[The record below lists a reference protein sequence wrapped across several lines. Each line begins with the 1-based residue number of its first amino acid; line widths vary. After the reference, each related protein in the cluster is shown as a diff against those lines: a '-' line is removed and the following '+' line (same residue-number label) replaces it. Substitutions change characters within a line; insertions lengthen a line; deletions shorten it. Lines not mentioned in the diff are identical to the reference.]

1 MGYFQDNT
9 DQGGNQ
15 AGHYQSLEPVPG
27 NYVPCC
33 KIVPTPIVSSREV
46 NAINDQSNVE
56 LLKSEEKILQNF
68 QNDKNMVK
76 LSLKRLEDLKCV
88 SLDEL
93 CCSNLLSILYNDVRV
108 SYSEKSTEG
117 KICRRLLKK
126 YQNLCRNDRE
136 FDEEDLPAVTDVSDD
151 ETLPVTN
158 KKKRFKSMFVC
169 EGD

>member
-1 MGYFQDNT
+1 MTVIGNNDDSRNVVFHLGYFQDNT

-93 CCSNLLSILYNDVRV
+93 
-108 SYSEKSTEG
+108 
-117 KICRRLLKK
+117 
-126 YQNLCRNDRE
+126 
-136 FDEEDLPAVTDVSDD
+136 
-151 ETLPVTN
+151 
-158 KKKRFKSMFVC
+158 
-169 EGD
+169 